1 MADFS
6 KITNGIQTGLN
17 IASSLVS
24 TAQQVKAAK
33 DAQKNGTTVTVNT
46 TPTTTTTTTTTDTTT
61 GNSTS
66 TSSTGVS
73 IGINKQTLIVG
84 GLVIVGVVAAIYF
97 MRKNN

>member
-46 TPTTTTTTTTTDTTT
+46 TPTTTTTTTTDTTT